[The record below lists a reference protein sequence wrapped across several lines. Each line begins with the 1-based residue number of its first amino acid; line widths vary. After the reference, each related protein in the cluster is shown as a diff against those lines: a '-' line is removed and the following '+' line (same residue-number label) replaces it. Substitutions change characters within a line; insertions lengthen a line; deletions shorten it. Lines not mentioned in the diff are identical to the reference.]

1 MSLLLTLE
9 QGPRAQAVRQT
20 RLDQGELVIGRS
32 PDADWQIDDPDMFVS
47 RAHCKI
53 TSGQDGYVVVDTSSS
68 GLFID
73 DAGSALGSG
82 NSARLRHGMRL
93 RLGDYVVSVE
103 LQPAEGHLQHFKPA
117 PSRTSVPQPAP
128 AASRAPVGLGGDDF
142 FSLKTDEEPQR
153 RRPTD
158 LPNPF
163 EHPEPG
169 AFRAYER
176 AGGSERNSPAFDDPF
191 SLDPVATPVA
201 NGHADNSQNGT
212 TSFAD
217 PFGVASAETPP
228 SKPKAEPVV
237 TQSPSFDDGFDLP
250 PIASPPPV
258 VDANPHETALA
269 PPPAQAPVSTKPAAP
284 APWDV
289 PARRADAPSPPPM
302 SLRAREKAAVSSAAA
317 HAPAAPAASPA
328 PAPSDSALRA
338 AFLRGL
344 GLDEGAPSNRDPLV
358 EMEKFGREYRLMLEG
373 LMQLL
378 RKRAE
383 EKGNA
388 RIEQT
393 IVGSSEVNPL
403 KFLPT
408 VDDALATILAE
419 RSPGFLAGE
428 PAISDAVRDLAHH
441 HVRAW
446 RGLQGALRHM
456 IDRFDPVALE
466 EELKSSSSIE
476 KLLAGG
482 RSAKLWDLYKKRHRE
497 IAVSAETR
505 FMGEIGADFRN
516 AYEEE

>member
-53 TSGQDGYVVVDTSSS
+53 TSGQDGYEVVDTSSS

-73 DAGSALGSG
+73 DASSALGSG
-82 NSARLRHGMRL
+82 NSAQLRHGMRL

-103 LQPAEGHLQHFKPA
+103 LQPTEAHLQHFKPT

-142 FSLKTDEEPQR
+142 FSIKTDEEPQR
-153 RRPTD
+153 PRPAD

-191 SLDPVATPVA
+191 SLDPVATPVV
-201 NGHADNSQNGT
+201 NGHADDSQNGT
-212 TSFAD
+212 AAFAD
-217 PFGVASAETPP
+217 PFGLASAETPK
-228 SKPKAEPVV
+228 SKAGPVV

-250 PIASPPPV
+250 PMTPLPPA
-258 VDANPHETALA
+258 VDANPRETALA
-269 PPPAQAPVSTKPAAP
+269 PPPVPAQAQPASV
-284 APWDV
+284 APWDA
-289 PARRADAPSPPPM
+289 PARRADTPPPPPM
-302 SLRAREKAAVSSAAA
+302 SLRAREKAAENAV
-317 HAPAAPAASPA
+317 AAPAAAPIPA
-328 PAPSDSALRA
+328 PTPTPAPSDSALRA
-338 AFLRGL
+338 AFLRGMGL
-344 GLDEGAPSNRDPLV
+344 GENASSNRDPLA

-428 PAISDAVRDLAHH
+428 PAISDAIRDLAHH

-497 IAVSAETR
+497 IALSAETR

>member
-20 RLDQGELVIGRS
+20 RLDKGELVIGRS

-53 TSGQDGYVVVDTSSS
+53 TSGQDGYVVIDTSSS

-82 NSARLRHGMRL
+82 NTARLRHGMRL

-103 LQPAEGHLQHFKPA
+103 LQPNEAQLQHFKPA

-153 RRPTD
+153 PRPAD

-201 NGHADNSQNGT
+201 NGHADDGQNGT
-212 TSFAD
+212 AAFAD
-217 PFGVASAETPP
+217 PFGLAETPP
-228 SKPKAEPVV
+228 PKPKAEPVV

-250 PIASPPPV
+250 PIAPPPPV
-258 VDANPHETALA
+258 ADSKPREATPA
-269 PPPAQAPVSTKPAAP
+269 PSPTKPASP
-284 APWDV
+284 APWDLPV
-289 PARRADAPSPPPM
+289 RLPDAPPPPPM
-302 SLRAREKAAVSSAAA
+302 SLRAREKAASSST
-317 HAPAAPAASPA
+317 APAA
-328 PAPSDSALRA
+328 APSDSALRA

-344 GLDEGAPSNRDPLV
+344 GLDENDPSNRDPIA

-428 PAISDAVRDLAHH
+428 PAIADAIRDLAHH

>member
-9 QGPRAQAVRQT
+9 QGPRAQAVRQS
-20 RLDQGELVIGRS
+20 RLDKGELVIGRS
-32 PDADWQIDDPDMFVS
+32 SDADWQIEDPDMFVS
-47 RAHCKI
+47 RAHCRI
-53 TSGQDGYVVVDTSSS
+53 TAEDDGYFVTDTSSS

-73 DAGSALGSG
+73 DAGSPLGSG
-82 NSARLRHGMRL
+82 NAARLRHGMRL
-93 RLGDYVVSVE
+93 RLGDYVVAVE
-103 LQPAEGHLQHFKPA
+103 LQPSAQPSAHKPL
-117 PSRTSVPQPAP
+117 PPKTSTPQPSQP
-128 AASRAPVGLGGDDF
+128 AASRVPVGMGTDDF

-153 RRPTD
+153 PRPAE

-163 EHPEPG
+163 EQPEAG

-176 AGGSERNSPAFDDPF
+176 GDKSERSSPAFDDPF
-191 SLDPVATPVA
+191 SLDPVSTPAA
-201 NGHADNSQNGT
+201 NGHPDDARNGT
-212 TSFAD
+212 SAYAD
-217 PFGVASAETPP
+217 PFGFAVVDPHPAKPQPP
-228 SKPKAEPVV
+228 HQPEQTFDAGFAMPPLSPGKPQPL
-237 TQSPSFDDGFDLP
+237 D
-250 PIASPPPV
+250 PPV
-258 VDANPHETALA
+258 SA
-269 PPPAQAPVSTKPAAP
+269 PPDRPANKDPEP

-289 PARRADAPSPPPM
+289 PPRRADAPPPPPP
-302 SLRAREKAAVSSAAA
+302 SLRAREKLNAAQPQ
-317 HAPAAPAASPA
+317 APL
-328 PAPSDSALRA
+328 PSDSALRA
-338 AFLRGL
+338 AFLRGI
-344 GLDEGAPSNRDPLV
+344 GLDQGDASGRDPIA

-393 IVGSSEVNPL
+393 VVGSSEVNPL

-408 VDDALATILAE
+408 VDDVLATILAE

-428 PAISDAVRDLAHH
+428 PAIADAIRDLAHH

-476 KLLAGG
+476 TLLAGG
-482 RSAKLWDLYKKRHRE
+482 RGAKLWDLYKKRHRE

>member
-20 RLDQGELVIGRS
+20 RLDKGELVIGRS

-53 TSGQDGYVVVDTSSS
+53 TAGQDGYVVVDTSSS

-73 DAGSALGSG
+73 DAGNALGSG
-82 NSARLRHGMRL
+82 NSVRLRHGMRL
-93 RLGDYVVSVE
+93 RLGDYVVAVE
-103 LQPAEGHLQHFKPA
+103 LHPAEVQPQQPKSA

-128 AASRAPVGLGGDDF
+128 PASRGPVGLGGDDF

-153 RRPTD
+153 PRPAD

-191 SLDPVATPVA
+191 SLDPVATPA
-201 NGHADNSQNGT
+201 SNGHADGSPNGT
-212 TSFAD
+212 AAFAD
-217 PFGVASAETPP
+217 PFGLASAETPP
-228 SKPKAEPVV
+228 PKPKSEPVV
-237 TQSPSFDDGFDLP
+237 TQSPSFNDGFDLP
-250 PIASPPPV
+250 PIAQPPPV
-258 VDANPHETALA
+258 AEAKPRE
-269 PPPAQAPVSTKPAAP
+269 PVSAPAPAPAPAKSASP
-284 APWDV
+284 APWDLPV
-289 PARRADAPSPPPM
+289 RLPDAAPPPPM
-302 SLRAREKAAVSSAAA
+302 SLRAREQAAASSAT
-317 HAPAAPAASPA
+317 PAAALPA
-328 PAPSDSALRA
+328 PAPSDSALHA

-344 GLDEGAPSNRDPLV
+344 GLDESGPSNRDPV
-358 EMEKFGREYRLMLEG
+358 SEMEKFGREYRLMLEG

-428 PAISDAVRDLAHH
+428 PAIADAIRDLAHH

>member
-9 QGPRAQAVRQT
+9 QGPRAQAVRQS
-20 RLDQGELVIGRS
+20 RLDKGELVIGRS
-32 PDADWQIDDPDMFVS
+32 PEAGWQIDDPDMFVS
-47 RAHCKI
+47 RAHCRI
-53 TSGQDGYVVVDTSSS
+53 TAEEDGYFVIDTSSS

-73 DAGSALGSG
+73 DAGSPLGSG
-82 NSARLRHGMRL
+82 NTARLRHGMRL
-93 RLGDYVVSVE
+93 RLGDYVVAVE
-103 LQPAEGHLQHFKPA
+103 LQPSAQPSAQKS
-117 PSRTSVPQPAP
+117 PSRTSTPQPPQP
-128 AASRAPVGLGGDDF
+128 AASRVPASMGSDDF

-153 RRPTD
+153 PRPAE

-163 EHPEPG
+163 EQPQAG

-176 AGGSERNSPAFDDPF
+176 GDKSERSSPAFDDPF
-191 SLDPVATPVA
+191 SLDPVSTPVA
-201 NGHADNSQNGT
+201 NGHPDEARNGT
-212 TSFAD
+212 SAFAD
-217 PFGVASAETPP
+217 PFGFASVEAPPAAKEPARQAEQT
-228 SKPKAEPVV
+228 
-237 TQSPSFDDGFDLP
+237 FDAGFDLP
-250 PIASPPPV
+250 SPPIKAAHELPV
-258 VDANPHETALA
+258 SEKPDRAKENAQEHRASAPAPRDVPPRRVDA
-269 PPPAQAPVSTKPAAP
+269 PPP
-284 APWDV
+284 
-289 PARRADAPSPPPM
+289 PPP
-302 SLRAREKAAVSSAAA
+302 SLRARERL
-317 HAPAAPAASPA
+317 HAAPPQAAL
-328 PAPSDSALRA
+328 PSDSALRA
-338 AFLRGL
+338 AFLRGI
-344 GLDEGAPSNRDPLV
+344 GLDQGDASGRDPIA

-393 IVGSSEVNPL
+393 VVGSSEVNPL

-408 VDDALATILAE
+408 VDDVLATILAE

-428 PAISDAVRDLAHH
+428 PAIADAIRDLAHH

-446 RGLQGALRHM
+446 RGLQGALRRM

-476 KLLAGG
+476 TLLAGG
-482 RSAKLWDLYKKRHRE
+482 RGAKLWDLYKKRHRE